1 VEPEDAQETPAAEVP
16 KLDSV
21 ESGGDC
27 HDDDG
32 AGGNAAVADAVKTPA
47 AVRAP
52 KSTSTS
58 TRASQAPPVGAASAA
73 ASTLSE
79 TLAVRLSSPPN
90 SSVFPRSALVHSP
103 AVPARPR
110 QHAHVASLGAYV
122 PPLYPAMWV
131 VRWVVRWMVM

>member
-32 AGGNAAVADAVKTPA
+32 ADGNAAVADVVKTPA

-79 TLAVRLSSPPN
+79 TLAVRLSRPPKFLC
-90 SSVFPRSALVHSP
+90 SGAFAP
-103 AVPARPR
+103 ACPPASTHTWR
-110 QHAHVASLGAYV
+110 ASGRTCRRCTLRCG
-122 PPLYPAMWV
+122 W
-131 VRWVVRWMVM
+131 